1 MRVVTPKQVFRATVK
16 QAVKGLNE
24 VLMDGH
30 KLIHG
35 QRLSDLRLDEK
46 PILKV
51 VVKKFRK
58 HGWCVEIK
66 HDANRST
73 VVTALWFKSPKTPS
87 SEDPHERIV

>member
-1 MRVVTPKQVFRATVK
+1 MRIVTPRKVFRFVK
-16 QAVKGLNE
+16 RAVKGINKYL
-24 VLMDGH
+24 LDGH

-35 QRLSDLRLDEK
+35 QHLSGLRLDEM
-46 PILKV
+46 PVLKA

-73 VVTALWFKSPKTPS
+73 VVTALWFKSPKIPS
-87 SEDPHERIV
+87 SEDPA